1 MFSPKVPG
9 VKIDGPLADV
19 PHPVGH
25 DALAVLDNLGHVLA
39 YPCEHIWGSATQ
51 GIHVLKEVSL
61 EKGSN

>member
-9 VKIDGPLADV
+9 VKIDGPLTDV

-25 DALAVLDNLGHVLA
+25 NALAVLDNLGHVLA
-39 YPCEHIWGSATQ
+39 YPRENVWGTAAQ

-61 EKGSN
+61 EQ